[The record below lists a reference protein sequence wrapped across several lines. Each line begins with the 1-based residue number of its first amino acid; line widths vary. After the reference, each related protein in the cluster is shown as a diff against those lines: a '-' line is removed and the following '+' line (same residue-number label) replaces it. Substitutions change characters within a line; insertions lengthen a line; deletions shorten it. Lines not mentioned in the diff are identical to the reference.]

1 MSTGAELEFLSPDT
15 AVAFEGAAPWMRSPI
30 EWTHRDAGAEFGER
44 AGWRFVSRYGDAAE
58 EASACRDA
66 VGIAD
71 MSFLG
76 KLELQAESAAV
87 ADIVATL
94 AGGAVLAPGRAVL
107 HDDVWWC
114 PVTPER
120 VLAVTPP
127 ERTAEVREQLHRGA
141 GDRFASVIEV
151 TTAYGSNA
159 VAGPLARETF
169 ARTTALDLRPQRFEP
184 GAFAPVSV
192 ARTPAMVLRE
202 RADRFLHL
210 FGAGYAAYVW
220 TSFVDAAEGLGGRA
234 VGVDALGAADA

>member
-1 MSTGAELEFLSPDT
+1 MSFEFLAPDT
-15 AVAFEGAAPWMRSPI
+15 AVAFEGDAPWMRSPI

-44 AGWRFVSRYGDAAE
+44 AGWRVVARYGDAAE

-71 MSFLG
+71 ICFLG

-87 ADIVATL
+87 ADIVAAL

-127 ERTAEVREQLHRGA
+127 EPTAEVREQLHRGA
-141 GDRFASVIEV
+141 GDRFASVIEL
-151 TTAYGSNA
+151 TTAS
-159 VAGPLARETF
+159 
-169 ARTTALDLRPQRFEP
+169 ARTRSSGRWRARPSP
-184 GAFAPVSV
+184 GPRRSTCGRSASSPERSRRSRSP
-192 ARTPAMVLRE
+192 ARR
-202 RADRFLHL
+202 R
-210 FGAGYAAYVW
+210 
-220 TSFVDAAEGLGGRA
+220 
-234 VGVDALGAADA
+234 